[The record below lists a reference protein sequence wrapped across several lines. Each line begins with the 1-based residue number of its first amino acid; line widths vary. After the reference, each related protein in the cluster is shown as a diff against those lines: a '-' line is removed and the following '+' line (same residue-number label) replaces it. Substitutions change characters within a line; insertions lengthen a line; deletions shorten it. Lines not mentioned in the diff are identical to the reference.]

1 MRSRLQLAAILLG
14 TFLLFLPETH
24 YSLVYDDYGLVL
36 NQQLQTW
43 SYVPGYF
50 IAHPSASAPIP
61 AFFYYRPIISV
72 WLRLVYAIL
81 GPPSAIWHLSSIL
94 AHLLTTACVFLLIS
108 CLINNL
114 KAAVLAATLFAIHP
128 IHTEAVAWVSA
139 VSDLLLTT
147 FLTLSVFFY
156 AKRRGV
162 ISLPSVLFATL
173 AMFTKETGVV
183 APALILVYEWTRTGF
198 KPAIVNVLPYL
209 PSALLYF
216 VLRTINLGNSV
227 IGGTPGVSVSAMV
240 LTWPRL
246 LVVYARHLIWPVH
259 LSLSYDVPIETSLWP
274 LLLLVALILGV
285 ACIIRNSSANVRFAS
300 AWFAI
305 TLLPALSIR
314 YLTWD
319 DYTHDRFLYLPSVGL
334 ALIVA
339 QCLLRVRFTLPR
351 SVAMCALAV
360 AFCWCTRSNLRI
372 WQDDISLFS
381 RAVET
386 APRNVMAKYNLAEA
400 YQVANRM
407 QDSYPLLKQLLD
419 QYPDFPLANRD
430 MARYYWHIGNFEEAN
445 RYYLN
450 YSNSKRD

>member
-1 MRSRLQLAAILLG
+1 MRSRLKLAAILLG
-14 TFLLFLPETH
+14 TFLLFLPESH
-24 YSLVYDDYGLVL
+24 YSLVYDDYELVL
-36 NQQLQTW
+36 NRQLQAW

-50 IAHPSASAPIP
+50 IAQHSASAPTP
-61 AFFYYRPIISV
+61 PSLYYRPIIAV
-72 WLRLVYAIL
+72 WLRLEYAIL

-94 AHLLTTACVFLLIS
+94 AHLLSTACVFLLIG
-108 CLINNL
+108 CLTNNL
-114 KAAVLAATLFAIHP
+114 KATVLATIFFAIHP
-128 IHTEAVAWVSA
+128 IHTEPVAWVSA

-147 FLTLSVFFY
+147 FLTLSVFYY
-156 AKRRGV
+156 ARRTGV
-162 ISLPSVLFATL
+162 VSLPSVLFATL
-173 AMFTKETGVV
+173 ALFTKETGVV

-198 KPAIVNVLPYL
+198 KSAIVNVLPYL

-216 VLRTINLGNSV
+216 TLRTIYLGNSV
-227 IGGTPGVSVSAMV
+227 IGGAPGVSVFAMV

-259 LSLSYDVPIETSLWP
+259 LSLSYDVPIETSPWP
-274 LLLLVALILGV
+274 LLLLVAVILGV
-285 ACIIRNSSANVRFAS
+285 AWIIRKRSANVRFAS

-314 YLTWD
+314 YLTWN

-339 QCLLRVRFTLPR
+339 QCFLRFRFTVPR
-351 SVAMCALAV
+351 SVAICALAV
-360 AFCWCTRSNLRI
+360 AFFWCTRSNLRI

-381 RAVET
+381 REVET
-386 APRNVMAKYNLAEA
+386 APSNVMAKYNLAEA

-407 QDSYPLLKQLLD
+407 QESYPLLKQLLD

-430 MARYYWHIGNFEEAN
+430 MSRYYWYIGNVQEAN
-445 RYYLN
+445 HYYLN
-450 YSNSKRD
+450 YSKSQRD